1 MPNGASAR
9 HTAAAGAQMEFETG
23 RTPAVQI
30 TPRQRWSIAL
40 TYIMI
45 AVVFAFGV
53 NQRDSALN
61 QASAYSNLEAGISAQ
76 YPARWLLEEAGPYI
90 FRLRDMANRGFN
102 TVIEVSA
109 APVGSDTSERNIL
122 DQLTL
127 RRAQTLI
134 DYAVLGYD
142 VYHLADNTPAISMSY
157 SYVSRDASPFLEG
170 VSSIVYGLDIL
181 TIRRGQGLIIS
192 FRADA
197 DIYERE
203 LETLRWF
210 VQNLVF

>member
-1 MPNGASAR
+1 M
-9 HTAAAGAQMEFETG
+9 QFETG
-23 RTPAVQI
+23 RSPAIEI

-40 TYIMI
+40 AYIVI
-45 AVVFAFGV
+45 ALGFALGV

-61 QASAYSNLEAGISAQ
+61 LASAYNNLEAGISAMA
-76 YPARWLLEEAGPYI
+76 PARWLLEESGPYI
-90 FRLRDMANRGFN
+90 FRLRDMAHRGFN

-109 APVGSDTSERNIL
+109 APVGRDTSERNIL

-127 RRAQTLI
+127 QRAQALT
-134 DYAVLGYD
+134 DYTVLGYD
-142 VYHLADNTPAISMSY
+142 DYELADKTPAISMSY
-157 SYVSRDASPFLEG
+157 SFVSRDASPFLEG
-170 VSSIVYGLDIL
+170 LSSIVYGLDIL

-197 DIYERE
+197 AIYDRE

-210 VQNLVF
+210 VQHLEF